1 MNNLKLI
8 LKIFF
13 SISFFQLNNC
23 GLKIVDNHG
32 QIYEKNVN
40 FEEIILGK
48 TTKKDVSDYLGS
60 PSTTSNFD
68 GEQNWYYISSEF
80 KKFVFLDGE
89 NTDQKI
95 LILSFN
101 KDIVSNKEILLKDSI
116 NDIAYE
122 ETITDSKGKKL
133 SWIKSFFS
141 NLNSSPYG
149 NPNE

>member
-1 MNNLKLI
+1 MIMKTTILKLFIFISLYI
-8 LKIFF
+8 LT
-13 SISFFQLNNC
+13 SC
-23 GLKIVDNHG
+23 GLKVTDNHG
-32 QIYEKNVN
+32 FVHDTNVN
-40 FEEIILGK
+40 LNDFLVGKSTKEDILNILG
-48 TTKKDVSDYLGS
+48 T
-60 PSTTSNFD
+60 PSTKSTFD
-68 GEQNWYYISSEF
+68 GEKSWFYVSSEF